1 MARWKSPVARWTP
14 PVARW
19 TPPVARW
26 TPPVARWTPPVAR
39 WKSPVARWTPPVARW
54 KSPVARWTSP
64 LAPGK
69 PPLAPGKPPLAPGNS
84 LLPLRLPVFP
94 AWACVTNLRMRF
106 TWLGC
111 ALVWT
116 AVSSLTGGCSPTAQH
131 ALTLVSPVF
140 EPCDPRKNPGCMPTY
155 SSCADLQLTQ
165 LTLAVG
171 MFDSEPTTVSCPA
184 DLTSGRA
191 EVQVSYRPGL
201 DFYMVDTDFTRD
213 GERIYITAGPFQAPR
228 SDVPAG
234 GKDPAPPWQL
244 ILR

>member
-1 MARWKSPVARWTP
+1 MARWKSPVARWT
-14 PVARW
+14 
-19 TPPVARW
+19 
-26 TPPVARWTPPVAR
+26 
-39 WKSPVARWTPPVARW
+39 S
-54 KSPVARWTSP
+54 
-64 LAPGK
+64 
-69 PPLAPGKPPLAPGNS
+69 PLAPGKPPLAPGNS